1 MKRHPSP
8 ARAAFTLI
16 ELLVVIA
23 IIAILAAMLLPA
35 LARAKAA
42 ALSAACKSNLHQI
55 GVALKL
61 YADESQSYPVW
72 QDRIYWDARLLPM
85 AANNR
90 ALFLCPG
97 VRPTPTWTNNP
108 VTPSVNPC
116 YGYNVSGTA
125 AYGGSTPVLGLDG
138 GFKKVPVYL
147 KETELHA
154 PGDMIAIADCTPTNI
169 TTHAGDG
176 DADDPVIISPSN
188 LLWELAAG
196 HHNQSANVAFC
207 DAHVE
212 SAKVRLWLAKTEQAR
227 RRWNN
232 DHLPHPETWASD
244 P

>member
-1 MKRHPSP
+1 MTYPRKP
-8 ARAAFTLI
+8 ALAAFTLV

-23 IIAILAAMLLPA
+23 IIAILAAMLLPS
-35 LARAKAA
+35 LSRAKTAA
-42 ALSAACKSNLHQI
+42 WSAACKSNLHQI

-61 YADESQSYPVW
+61 YTDENQAFPVW
-72 QDRIYWDARLLPM
+72 LDRVYWDARLLPM
-85 AANNR
+85 AGNNR
-90 ALFLCPG
+90 NLFLCPG

-125 AYGGSTPVLGLDG
+125 AFGGPAPSLGLDG
-138 GFKKVPVYL
+138 GFKVRPIYL

-154 PGDMIAIADCTPTNI
+154 PGDMIAIADCTPTNAV
-169 TTHAGDG
+169 TRGGDG
-176 DADDPVIISPSN
+176 DADDPATVSPVN
-188 LLWELAAG
+188 LPSELLAG
-196 HHNQSANVAFC
+196 HHNQGVNVAFC

-212 SAKVRLWLAKTEQAR
+212 FAKVRVWLQKTEAAR

-232 DHLPHPETWASD
+232 DHQPHPETWGSS